1 MMETQR
7 YTAVVRS
14 TRSNNYYQLPVSPT
28 ASVASDMSEHF
39 MSSGSTWATS
49 SMRSI
54 TSQNVDLNS
63 SFLNSSQSSNA
74 SHTTTPQFQPAFA
87 FDVNQLVNS
96 LRRSTS
102 VNALSSSQ
110 RSTTTSSVSS
120 SPGRRENSIASL
132 PRVDSRIQI
141 LPVEPVLNRR
151 GRRGA
156 MAGDGEFSRTRLPE
170 QNSIIN
176 YKHMKRMAPPPSVR
190 QKMHDQMQKSK
201 QQQTQP
207 QPEPSPPRE
216 FVIVK
221 QDFPLAKMQQPE
233 IAAVPLKL
241 QQQQQQY
248 QIAAVPDE
256 PNPHDD
262 RDSLYGDS
270 YTF

>member
-14 TRSNNYYQLPVSPT
+14 TRSNNYYQLPISPT
-28 ASVASDMSEHF
+28 ASIASDMSEQF

-74 SHTTTPQFQPAFA
+74 SGSTPQFQPAFA

-102 VNALSSSQ
+102 NTALSSSQ

-120 SPGRRENSIASL
+120 SPGRRENSTASL

-156 MAGDGEFSRTRLPE
+156 VAGDGEFSRSRLPE

-190 QKMHDQMQKSK
+190 QKMHDQMQLQKKK
-201 QQQTQP
+201 QSQ

-221 QDFPLAKMQQPE
+221 QDFPLAKKQQPE

-241 QQQQQQY
+241 QQHQQV
-248 QIAAVPDE
+248 AAVPDE

>member
-28 ASVASDMSEHF
+28 ASVASSDMSEHF
-39 MSSGSTWATS
+39 MSSASTWATS

-63 SFLNSSQSSNA
+63 SFLNSSQSSNT
-74 SHTTTPQFQPAFA
+74 STPQFQPAFA

-102 VNALSSSQ
+102 ANALNSSQ

-120 SPGRRENSIASL
+120 SSPGRRENSTASL

-141 LPVEPVLNRR
+141 LPVEPVVNRR

-201 QQQTQP
+201 LSPQQQP

-221 QDFPLAKMQQPE
+221 QDFPLAKKQQPE
-233 IAAVPLKL
+233 IAAVPMKL
-241 QQQQQQY
+241 QQQQQQFHV
-248 QIAAVPDE
+248 AAVPDE